1 MKSWSQARLREHKPA
16 IAAIVALL
24 LLWLIAP
31 PASASPLAI
40 LEVSSGNITE
50 TTATITWTTDELAN
64 STVNYGN
71 ATDLG
76 TTVSDSEFALNHTI
90 TLTGLDQ
97 ATPYYYQVSSTD
109 QYGNTIV
116 DSNIGN
122 FTTDPY
128 SPTISGVKAGNI
140 TYNSA
145 IITWSTD
152 RLANSTVNYSTD
164 LLLDSA
170 AYDSSFVLN
179 HSITLTGLTPST
191 MYSYKVSSANSSG
204 NTTIDDN
211 HEAFYHFTTG
221 VMISGVNAGNITDT
235 SATITWTTDQQATST
250 VTYGNSTPPSLTAFD
265 SNPLTIHSITLT
277 GLTPGTLY
285 YYEASSKDI
294 NGHTTVSPGNSTYY
308 DFTTA
313 VHLDLQGWGWCTSYG
328 DVASASLVGYAAQVE
343 RGNGSQSFSVHALGN
358 LTLQVGNATP
368 EIVPVDLYGSRVR
381 SLFYLRQE
389 MTGES
394 STFTG
399 TWITGND
406 TQFYILISGLIA
418 LPNPEGQSFKTA
430 RLCYVVLRT
439 PGGDVPQK
447 QPGGFAANWDTFIA
461 WSTKYADRT
470 ITALVGTGAGRIIAE
485 ILSKI
490 MILLAHIRALG
501 TPYSW

>member
-24 LLWLIAP
+24 LLWLIAT
-31 PASASPLAI
+31 PASASPLEI
-40 LEVSSGNITE
+40 SGVTSGNITE
-50 TTATITWTTDELAN
+50 TTATISWTTDQPAN

-71 ATDLG
+71 
-76 TTVSDSEFALNHTI
+76 TTEMLLSTSDSNFFSNHTI
-90 TLTGLDQ
+90 TLTELEP
-97 ATPYYYQVSSTD
+97 ATLYYYQVSSID
-109 QYGNTIV
+109 SGGNPAV
-116 DSNIGN
+116 SDMGN

-128 SPTISGVKAGNI
+128 SPTISGVSVGNI
-140 TYNSA
+140 TDTSA
-145 IITWSTD
+145 IITWTTD
-152 RLANSTVNYSTD
+152 RLADSTVNYGANFT
-164 LLLDSA
+164 LNLTA
-170 AYDSSFVLN
+170 FDSSFVSD

-191 MYSYKVSSANSSG
+191 LYYFEVSSTNPYG
-204 NTTIDDN
+204 NITIDN
-211 HEAFYHFTTG
+211 KNEAFYSFTTG
-221 VMISGVNAGNITDT
+221 LVISGVSAGNITDT
-235 SATITWTTDQQATST
+235 SAIITWTTDQPGDST
-250 VTYGNSTPPSLTAFD
+250 VNYGNSTDLGSTLYSGNLTT
-265 SNPLTIHSITLT
+265 NHVVNLT

-285 YYEASSKDI
+285 YYEVSSTDT

-313 VHLDLQGWGWCTSYG
+313 VHLDLQGWGWCTSYS
-328 DVASASLVGYAAQVE
+328 DVASATLVGYATQVE
-343 RGNGSQSFSVHALGN
+343 RGNGSQSFSVHAVGN

-389 MTGES
+389 VTGES

-406 TQFYILISGLIA
+406 TQFYILTSGLIA

-439 PGGDVPQK
+439 PGGDVPEK

-470 ITALVGTGAGRIIAE
+470 ITALVGTGVGRIIAE
-485 ILSKI
+485 ILAKI
-490 MILLAHIRALG
+490 MILLANIRALG
-501 TPYSW
+501 TPYFW

>member
-24 LLWLIAP
+24 LLWLIAS

-40 LEVSSGNITE
+40 SGATSGSITE

-71 ATDLG
+71 TTDLG
-76 TTVSDSEFALNHTI
+76 TIASASEFVLNHTI

-97 ATPYYYQVSSTD
+97 AALYYYQVSSTD
-109 QYGNTIV
+109 QYGNPA
-116 DSNIGN
+116 DGDIGN

-128 SPTISGVKAGNI
+128 FPTISGVNAGNI
-140 TYNSA
+140 TSNSA
-145 IITWSTD
+145 IITWATD
-152 RLANSTVNYSTD
+152 RLADSTVNYGANLTLSLT
-164 LLLDSA
+164 A
-170 AYDSSFVLN
+170 FDSSFVVN

-191 MYSYKVSSANSSG
+191 LYYFEVSSTNQYA
-204 NTTIDDN
+204 NTTVDN
-211 HEAFYHFTTG
+211 KGGAFYAFTTG
-221 VMISGVNAGNITDT
+221 VMISGVSASNITDT
-235 SATITWTTDQQATST
+235 SAIIAWTTDQQATST
-250 VTYGNSTPPSLTAFD
+250 ITYGNSTPPSLTASD
-265 SNPLTIHSITLT
+265 SNPLTDHSITLT

-285 YYEASSKDI
+285 YYEVSSTDI
-294 NGHTTVSPGNSTYY
+294 NGHTTISPGNGIYY
-308 DFTTA
+308 NFTTA
-313 VHLDLQGWGWCTSYG
+313 VHLELQGWGWCTSYG
-328 DVASASLVGYAAQVE
+328 DVASATLVGYATQVE
-343 RGNGSQSFSVHALGN
+343 RGNGSQSFSVHAVGN

-389 MTGES
+389 VTGES

-406 TQFYILISGLIA
+406 TQFYIMTSGLLS

-439 PGGDVPQK
+439 PGGDIPEK
-447 QPGGFAANWDTFIA
+447 QPGSFAADLDTFIA
-461 WSTKYADRT
+461 WSTKYWDRT
-470 ITALVGTGAGRIIAE
+470 ITALVGTGVGHIIAE
-485 ILSKI
+485 ILAKI
-490 MILLAHIRALG
+490 MILLANIRALG
-501 TPYSW
+501 TPYFF